1 MWKNICPENTFEDAH
16 ETNTRRP
23 ETEVQQRLEGSQGY
37 VWNLRQ
43 KFRNNFKSKSKFIL
57 FYGINDNVTKR
68 RFENVT
74 FECNPTSGTL
84 SSFIPIPPECLVK

>member
-1 MWKNICPENTFEDAH
+1 MWKNICPENTLEDAH

-23 ETEVQQRLEGSQGY
+23 ETKVQQRLAGSQGY

-43 KFRNNFKSKSKFIL
+43 KFRNNFKSKSKFSL

>member
-1 MWKNICPENTFEDAH
+1 MWKNICPENTLEDAH

-23 ETEVQQRLEGSQGY
+23 ETKVQQRLEGSQGY

-68 RFENVT
+68 RFENELLRVIQQA
-74 FECNPTSGTL
+74 EH
-84 SSFIPIPPECLVK
+84 CLLLFPYPQSV